1 MVAIQVADEFWRGR
15 RVLVTGH
22 TGFKG
27 SWLSLWLEQMGAVV
41 LGYALDPPSSPNLF
55 ETARVAD
62 GLESVHGDVCDLEY
76 LRNAMAA
83 FAPEIVLHLAAQSL
97 VRRSYVDPIGT
108 YQTNVMGTANLL
120 EAVRA
125 CPSVRVALVITTDKC
140 YENREWAWPYR
151 EQDTLGGFDPYS
163 NSKACAEL
171 VVSAYRNSFF
181 HPARQQEHGVSV
193 ATARAGNVIGG
204 GDWAADRLIPDLM
217 RSFTRGETVA
227 IRNPQATRPWQ
238 HVLEPVRGY
247 LSLAQALYGD
257 GERYGGAWNFGP
269 HANDARPVE
278 WIVERLARAWGPS
291 AHWEVPGGD
300 HPHEAQM
307 LKLDWSKA
315 AAELGWEPVLR
326 LTDALAMTLEWYR
339 EVFHG
344 ADARAQCMEQIRSYA
359 ARSRAEAYTE

>member
-1 MVAIQVADEFWRGR
+1 MVVGVTAEFWRGR
-15 RVLVTGH
+15 RVFVTGH

-27 SWLSLWLEQMGAVV
+27 SWLSLWLEQMGSVV
-41 LGYALDPPSSPNLF
+41 LGYSLEPPSSPSLF

-62 GLESVHGDVCDLEY
+62 GLKSVHGDIRDLEF
-76 LRNAMAA
+76 LQMTMAD

-97 VRRSYVDPIGT
+97 VRRSYADPIGT
-108 YQTNVMGTANLL
+108 YETNVMGTVNVL

-125 CPSVRVALVITTDKC
+125 CPSVRTVLVITTDKC
-140 YENREWAWPYR
+140 YENREWVWPYR
-151 EQDTLGGFDPYS
+151 EQDTLGGYDPYS

-181 HPARQQEHGVSV
+181 HPDRRQEHGVSV

-217 RSFTRGETVA
+217 RSFSKGETVA

-247 LSLAQALYGD
+247 LSLTQALFTDPG
-257 GERYGGAWNFGP
+257 RFSGAWNFGP
-269 HANDARPVE
+269 HAGDARPVA
-278 WIVERLARAWGPS
+278 WIVERLAQAWGPS
-291 AHWEVPGGD
+291 AHWEVLDGD

-326 LTDALAMTLEWYR
+326 LSDALAMTLDWYR
-339 EVFHG
+339 SVFHG
-344 ADARAQCMEQIRSYA
+344 ADARTRCMEQIRAYA
-359 ARSRAEAYTE
+359 GSQG